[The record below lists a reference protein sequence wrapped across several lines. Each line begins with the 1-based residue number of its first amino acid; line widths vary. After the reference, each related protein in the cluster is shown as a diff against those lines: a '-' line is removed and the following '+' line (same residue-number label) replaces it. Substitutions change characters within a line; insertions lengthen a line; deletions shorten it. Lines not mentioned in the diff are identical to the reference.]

1 MLTQTRIKAA
11 SPLSRVR
18 FSPAPPF
25 QVEAEQALVLAEIE
39 RIESEV
45 SYPTLSQ
52 LVHQI
57 RYCDDFGGND
67 TTRRKNTNDLVDLLS
82 RTDIDMEEDIRVLT
96 RKIGAKTLPEYWE
109 KYDLP
114 HKLRRVCSIFSKRN
128 IKLLKQLEWDVEC
141 FSAFVTY
148 TPLSPAIEPFC
159 TDDSEVALIREKCAN
174 LASENPEWHKIYL
187 LAFSAGLRA
196 SEIYQVRFSHLKVV
210 NGQFFIFLPF
220 ATKRQK
226 LKGTNFTEKV
236 GIPKATFDA
245 LVSYQDGDPESLIVG
260 TLNRQKTHRAF
271 LDFLRDE
278 CGFADVKACH
288 RLRKILGARMATQV
302 GIYHAAKQLRNG
314 VQVAEKYYSD
324 LVAHQNDLEV

>member
-114 HKLRRVCSIFSKRN
+114 HKLRRVCSIFR
-128 IKLLKQLEWDVEC
+128 
-141 FSAFVTY
+141 
-148 TPLSPAIEPFC
+148 
-159 TDDSEVALIREKCAN
+159 R
-174 LASENPEWHKIYL
+174 
-187 LAFSAGLRA
+187 G
-196 SEIYQVRFSHLKVV
+196 
-210 NGQFFIFLPF
+210 
-220 ATKRQK
+220 
-226 LKGTNFTEKV
+226 
-236 GIPKATFDA
+236 
-245 LVSYQDGDPESLIVG
+245 DG
-260 TLNRQKTHRAF
+260 H
-271 LDFLRDE
+271 
-278 CGFADVKACH
+278 
-288 RLRKILGARMATQV
+288 
-302 GIYHAAKQLRNG
+302 
-314 VQVAEKYYSD
+314 
-324 LVAHQNDLEV
+324 